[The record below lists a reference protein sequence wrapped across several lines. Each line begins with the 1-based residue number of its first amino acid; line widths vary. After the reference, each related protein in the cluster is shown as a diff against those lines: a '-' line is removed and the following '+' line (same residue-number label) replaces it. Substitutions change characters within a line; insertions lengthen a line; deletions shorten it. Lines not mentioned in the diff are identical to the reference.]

1 MTWRLRVLH
10 TTHYEYAGMV
20 TTSYNE
26 ARMTPLSIVGQTTID
41 ARLDIRPAVRAFR
54 YWDYWGTMV
63 HAFDLHLP
71 HDELTVTAS
80 AVVETS
86 DWQPVTDVTTWEALA
101 GDDQIDKWCELLSPS
116 HYVPADPA
124 LAAQAATLRS
134 SGPSDASDPLTRA
147 VEANAFVHDHMTY
160 RKGSTTVATS
170 APEAFAAGTGVC
182 QDFAHVLLGI
192 LRSMGIPGRYV
203 SGYLY
208 TDTGTGSG
216 AEVGLGQARTGQ
228 SHAWVEAWVGD
239 WLGLDPTHGGFVG
252 PQHVTVARGRDYAD
266 VTPLKG
272 IFTGAPVKSLDV
284 EVELTR
290 IA

>member
-1 MTWRLRVLH
+1 MTWRLRVH
-10 TTHYEYAGMV
+10 HMTHYDYGGTV

-63 HAFDLHLP
+63 HAFDLHQP

-86 DWQPVTDVTTWEALA
+86 EWHPITDVTTWDALA
-101 GDDQIDKWCELLSPS
+101 GDDQLDRWCELLSPS
-116 HYVPADPA
+116 HYVPADEA
-124 LAAQAATLRS
+124 LAAQAAELRASGS
-134 SGPSDASDPLTRA
+134 SQATDPLTRA
-147 VEANAFVHDHMTY
+147 VEANTFVHDHMTY

-170 APEAFAAGTGVC
+170 APEAFTAANGVC

-192 LRSMGIPGRYV
+192 LRSMGIPSRYV

-208 TDTGTGSG
+208 PETEG
-216 AEVGLGQARTGQ
+216 GLGQAHAGQ

-239 WLGLDPTHGGFVG
+239 WLALDPTHGGFVG
-252 PQHVTVARGRDYAD
+252 PQHILVARGRDYAD

-272 IFTGAPVKSLDV
+272 LFTGGPVKSLDV

-290 IA
+290 IS